1 MTIGI
6 KYIAY
11 ANSSGYGLSALGYV
25 RALHNIG
32 VPVWWQPSFLGGPAD
47 RIWRPDQGFAALPL
61 ARAAAGDA
69 SLSDLPALAQGLCRP
84 IEYDTVIMH
93 TVPEHWPRIAER
105 GMQNIGYTT
114 WETDGLPD
122 HWPPLLALP
131 DKLFVPSTSNGELFP
146 RGTSGKPV
154 HVVPHIR
161 RHAWN
166 TPTPDEKISLRRK
179 LGIPGDHF
187 VFYTIG
193 VWDPRKALGDLVA
206 LFARQF
212 TSRDKVTLLIKT
224 SAAPSSFAAGAQPG
238 APIPALVR
246 AEVDAA
252 YVETGVSA
260 APIALLAAE
269 DVSGRTIDVLHAI
282 GDCFVSVTRG
292 EGWGLGAFDAATLGK
307 PVIIRPHLTLHR
319 IGKAP
324 QAPVVRPATNRRKR
338 GSSVSRGGSTRTRPI
353 SSGSTSCSNPAASM
367 PTWTRCSCRRCRSV
381 YWSMSSFWARS
392 RRRRA
397 LLAFCGLHCATR

>member
-11 ANSSGYGLSALGYV
+11 ANSSGYGRSALGYV
-25 RALHNIG
+25 RALHNLG
-32 VPVWWQPSFLGGPAD
+32 VPVWWQPSFLGAPAD

-84 IEYDTVIMH
+84 IVYDTVIMH

-146 RGTSGKPV
+146 RSTSGKPV

-179 LGIPGDHF
+179 LGIPSDHF

-238 APIPALVR
+238 APISALVR

-252 YVETGVSA
+252 YAETGVSA
-260 APIALLAAE
+260 APIALLAAD

-307 PVIIRPHLTLHR
+307 PVIITGWGGHLDFLGADYPGL
-319 IGKAP
+319 IAYAM
-324 QAPVVRPATNRRKR
+324 APVSGWLHGASYRPTQQWAIADAHDAGRLLRRM
-338 GSSVSRGGSTRTRPI
+338 VSHYADQI
-353 SSGSTSCSNPAASM
+353 PAATAARERILNAFAE
-367 PTWTRCSCRRCRSV
+367 PVIARR
-381 YWSMSSFWARS
+381 
-392 RRRRA
+392 
-397 LLAFCGLHCATR
+397 LLAAIDG

>member
-25 RALHNIG
+25 RALHNLG

-47 RIWRPDQGFAALPL
+47 RIWRPEQGFAALPL

-69 SLSDLPALAQGLCRP
+69 SLSDLPALAQELCRP

-93 TVPEHWPRIAER
+93 TVPEHWPRIAEP

-114 WETDGLPD
+114 WETDALPD
-122 HWPPLLALP
+122 HWPPLLGLP
-131 DKLFVPSTSNGELFP
+131 DKLFVPSLSNGELFP
-146 RGTSGKPV
+146 SGAGGKPV

-166 TPTPDEKISLRRK
+166 TPTPDEKIALRRK

-206 LFARQF
+206 LFAREF
-212 TSRDKVTLLIKT
+212 TARDKVTLLIKT
-224 SAAPSSFAAGAQPG
+224 SAAPSSFAAGTQPG
-238 APIPALVR
+238 APIPVLVR
-246 AEVDAA
+246 AAVDAA
-252 YVETGVSA
+252 YAETGVSA
-260 APIALLAAE
+260 APVALLAAE

-282 GDCFVSVTRG
+282 GDCFVSLTRG

-307 PVIIRPHLTLHR
+307 PVIITGWGGHHDFLGGDYPGLIAYTM
-319 IGKAP
+319 
-324 QAPVVRPATNRRKR
+324 APVSGWLHGASYRPNQQWAIADRHDAGRLLRRM
-338 GSSVSRGGSTRTRPI
+338 VSHYADQI
-353 SSGSTSCSNPAASM
+353 PAATAVRERILNAFAE
-367 PTWTRCSCRRCRSV
+367 PVIGRR
-381 YWSMSSFWARS
+381 
-392 RRRRA
+392 
-397 LLAFCGLHCATR
+397 LLAAIDG

>member
-1 MTIGI
+1 MTIGV

-25 RALHNIG
+25 RALHNLG

-47 RIWRPDQGFAALPL
+47 RIWRPDQGVAGLPL

-69 SLSDLPALAQGLCRP
+69 SLSDLPALARELCRP
-84 IEYDTVIMH
+84 IAYDTVIMH
-93 TVPEHWPRIAER
+93 TVPEHWPRITER

-114 WETDGLPD
+114 WETDALPD
-122 HWPPLLALP
+122 HWSPLLTLP

-166 TPTPDEKISLRRK
+166 TPTPDEKIALRRK

-193 VWDPRKALGDLVA
+193 TWDPRKALGDLVA
-206 LFARQF
+206 LFAREF
-212 TSRDKVTLLIKT
+212 TARDKVTLLIKT
-224 SAAPSSFAAGAQPG
+224 SAAPSAFAAGAQPG

-252 YVETGVSA
+252 FAETGVSA

-269 DVSGRTIDVLHAI
+269 DISGRTIDVLHGI
-282 GDCFVSVTRG
+282 GDCYVSVTRG
-292 EGWGLGAFDAATLGK
+292 EGWGLGTFDAATLGK
-307 PVIIRPHLTLHR
+307 PVIVTGWGGHLDYLGADYPGLISYTM
-319 IGKAP
+319 
-324 QAPVVRPATNRRKR
+324 APVSGWLHSASYRPTQLWAVADRRDAGR
-338 GSSVSRGGSTRTRPI
+338 LMRRMVSHYADQV
-353 SSGSTSCSNPAASM
+353 PAATAVRERILNTYAE
-367 PTWTRCSCRRCRSV
+367 PVIARR
-381 YWSMSSFWARS
+381 
-392 RRRRA
+392 
-397 LLAFCGLHCATR
+397 LLAAIDG

>member
-1 MTIGI
+1 MTIGV

-25 RALHNIG
+25 RALHNLG

-105 GMQNIGYTT
+105 GKQNIGYTT
-114 WETDGLPD
+114 WETDALPD
-122 HWPPLLALP
+122 HWPPILTLP

-146 RGTSGKPV
+146 RGAGGKPV

-166 TPTPDEKISLRRK
+166 TPTPDEKIALRRK

-193 VWDPRKALGDLVA
+193 AWDPRKALGDLVA
-206 LFARQF
+206 LFAREF
-212 TSRDKVTLLIKT
+212 TARDKVTLLIKT
-224 SAAPSSFAAGAQPG
+224 SAAPSAFAAGAQPG

-252 YVETGVSA
+252 FAETGVSA
-260 APIALLAAE
+260 APIALLAA
-269 DVSGRTIDVLHAI
+269 DDISGRTIDVLHAI

-292 EGWGLGAFDAATLGK
+292 EGWGLGPFDAATLAK
-307 PVIIRPHLTLHR
+307 PVIITGWGGHLDFLGADYPGLIAYTMGAVSGWLHDASYRPTQQWAIADRHDAGRLL
-319 IGKAP
+319 
-324 QAPVVRPATNRRKR
+324 RRM
-338 GSSVSRGGSTRTRPI
+338 VSRYADQI
-353 SSGSTSCSNPAASM
+353 PAATAARERILNAFAE
-367 PTWTRCSCRRCRSV
+367 PVIARRLI
-381 YWSMSSFWARS
+381 A
-392 RRRRA
+392 A
-397 LLAFCGLHCATR
+397 IDG

>member
-1 MTIGI
+1 MTIGV

-61 ARAAAGDA
+61 ARATAGDA
-69 SLSDLPALAQGLCRP
+69 PLSDLPALARALCRP

-105 GMQNIGYTT
+105 GKQNIGYTT
-114 WETDGLPD
+114 WETDALPD

-131 DKLFVPSTSNGELFP
+131 DKVFVPSTGNGELFR
-146 RGTSGKPV
+146 RGAGGRPV

-166 TPTPDEKISLRRK
+166 TPTPDEKIALRRK

-187 VFYTIG
+187 IFYTIG

-206 LFARQF
+206 LFAREF
-212 TSRDKVTLLIKT
+212 TARDKVTLLIKT
-224 SAAPSSFAAGAQPG
+224 SSAPSSFAAGAQPG
-238 APIPALVR
+238 SPIPVLVR

-252 YVETGVSA
+252 YAETGVSA
-260 APIALLAAE
+260 APIALLAA
-269 DVSGRTIDVLHAI
+269 DDISGRTIDVLHAI
-282 GDCFVSVTRG
+282 GDCFISVTHG
-292 EGWGLGAFDAATLGK
+292 EGWGLGPFDAATLGK
-307 PVIIRPHLTLHR
+307 PVIITGWGGHLDFLGADYPGLIAYTM
-319 IGKAP
+319 
-324 QAPVVRPATNRRKR
+324 APVSGWLHGASYRPTQQWAIADRHDAARLLRRMM
-338 GSSVSRGGSTRTRPI
+338 SHYADQI
-353 SSGSTSCSNPAASM
+353 PAASAARERILNAFAE
-367 PTWTRCSCRRCRSV
+367 PVIARRLI
-381 YWSMSSFWARS
+381 A
-392 RRRRA
+392 A
-397 LLAFCGLHCATR
+397 IDG